1 MHSRSA
7 VHAICLL
14 AWLVAVP
21 LRAAEGEPAA
31 GGSGGGD
38 AQAAIKRFRPAPGL
52 KVELLAAEPLLENV
66 VSFDLDHHGRAYVVE
81 THRRRSSTLDI
92 RSFPF
97 WLDADLSF
105 RSVADRA
112 EFYRRNVSDQNANF
126 MRVIGSSQRLLKDFN
141 HDDHI
146 DWHDLEVETETIRLL
161 TDTNGDGRYDASTT
175 FATGFDTLVSGV
187 AAGILVE
194 STNVWFTCIPD
205 LWKLSLPSADFTPT
219 VAFNA
224 SSPDPK
230 TKITGAKPHSGFGVH
245 IAFGGH
251 DMHGLI
257 KGPDGR
263 IYWSIADRG
272 SDWRPEFTS
281 PFFPEAFLKQVLPDT
296 GAIFRCEPD
305 GSHIEVVA
313 VGLRNPQELAFDDH
327 GNLFTGDNNADGGDK
342 ARWVYVL
349 PGSDSGWRIGWQ
361 WQNNPKLGAWNAEG
375 MWWNAETNTAAWV
388 LPHCGYAGRGP
399 AGIAWYPGT
408 GLPARYGGH
417 FIMCDFPDGIRSFG
431 LEPSGAGFRVVDDQ
445 TFLGN
450 IFATD
455 VAFGPDGGAYVLDW
469 VEGWDKSGKGRIYR
483 VFDDASVKD
492 PLVKETK
499 ALLASDLAAKTPE
512 ELATLLGHRDQRV
525 RLEAQWVLV
534 AKGEIGFNVLKRS
547 AGVGSANPL
556 LARLHGIWGLAQL
569 AHQSASLSRDARESL
584 LALLADSTAEIRAQ
598 AVRALGDLKATEAAP
613 KLLAA
618 LRDSDSRVR
627 SLAAVALGQV
637 PASAAVPGIAAM
649 LRDNADRD
657 PWLRHSGMIGLIAC
671 ASPEQLGALAKDG
684 SEAVRVAAVDALRRR
699 HGAQLTNFLA
709 DTSLRVR
716 AEAVRAIYDEQL
728 TSLFPEM
735 VKRVVPAK
743 AAASSSQ
750 DAILEDAIA
759 LRLANARFQLGTAD
773 DATALADLLQ
783 SASPAIRLEAAA
795 LFTAWSDPAPRDRV
809 TGLHH
814 PLIHRIAGDPSSAYP
829 ALASR
834 VADDSEK
841 SAVRTEALR
850 ALATL
855 HAPTLAASITAAR
868 QSSNPVL
875 KKLADSFA
883 QSGASASLADLTREL
898 DSGSIPTQQSALT
911 QLGKTPGSE
920 TVLAKRLDQ
929 LAAGTL
935 RPELAL
941 DLKEAIAAKG
951 SVALKTRLAQIDAK
965 QDMTDPLAA
974 YRDALS
980 GGDAING
987 RKIFT
992 ENQALACQRCHS
1004 IQKGDGGEV
1013 GPLLGGIGSR
1023 QTREYLLE
1031 SIVRPN
1037 AKIAAGF
1044 ENVILTLKNGREVA
1058 GMVKQETP
1066 DILQVLSPEDGLVTV
1081 KTAEIKTREH
1091 GPSSMLEGLAEQMSR
1106 RELRDLVEFLASLK

>member
-1 MHSRSA
+1 MHFRSVA
-7 VHAICLL
+7 FAMLL
-14 AWLVAVP
+14 SAAWITLP
-21 LRAAEGEPAA
+21 LRAAENEPAA

-66 VSFDLDHHGRAYVVE
+66 VSFDLDHRGRAYVVE

-126 MRVIGSSQRLLKDFN
+126 LRVIGSSPRLLKDFDQN
-141 HDDHI
+141 GHI

-161 TDTNGDGRYDASTT
+161 TDSNGDGRYDTATD

-187 AAGILVE
+187 AAGVLVDG
-194 STNVWFTCIPD
+194 TNVWFTCVPD
-205 LWKLSLPSADFTPT
+205 LWKLSLPSADFTAT

-230 TKITGAKPHSGFGVH
+230 TKITGAKAHSGFGVH

-272 SDWRPEFTS
+272 TDWRPEFTS

-327 GNLFTGDNNADGGDK
+327 GNLFTGDNNADGGDQ

-408 GLPARYGGH
+408 GLPSRYDGH
-417 FIMCDFPDGIRSFG
+417 FILCDFPNGIRSFG
-431 LEPSGAGFRVVDDQ
+431 LDPNGAGFRVVDDQ
-445 TFLGN
+445 VFLGN

-483 VFDDASVKD
+483 AFDETMVND

-499 ALLASDLAAKTPE
+499 ALLASGFSAKTPE
-512 ELATLLGHRDQRV
+512 ELVMLLGHRDQRV
-525 RLEAQWVLV
+525 RREAQWALV
-534 AKGEIGFNVLKRS
+534 AKGETGLSAFKRNV
-547 AGVGSANPL
+547 GVGSNHPL
-556 LARLHGIWGLAQL
+556 LTRLHSIWGLAQL
-569 AHQSASLSRDARESL
+569 ARQSGSVSRDARESL
-584 LALLADSTAEIRAQ
+584 VPLLADPTAEIRAQ
-598 AVRALGDLKATEAAP
+598 AVRALGDIKATEAAP

-618 LRDSDSRVR
+618 LQDSDARVR
-627 SLAAVALGQV
+627 SLAAIALAQLQS
-637 PASAAVPGIAAM
+637 SAAVPGLVAM

-671 ASPEQLGALAKDG
+671 ASSEQLAALSKDD
-684 SEAVRVAAVDALRRR
+684 SEAVRVAAVDALRRH
-699 HGAQLTNFLA
+699 HGNGLTHFLGDA
-709 DTSLRVR
+709 SLRVR
-716 AEAVRAIYDEQL
+716 AESVRAIYDEQL
-728 TSLFPEM
+728 TSLFPEL
-735 VKRVVPAK
+735 VKHAVPAK
-743 AAASSSQ
+743 ASASSSR

-759 LRLANARFQLGTAD
+759 LRLTNARFQLGKAD
-773 DATALADLLQ
+773 DAAALAGLLQ

-795 LFTAWSDPAPRDRV
+795 LFTAWTDPAPRDRV

-814 PLIHRIAGDPSSAYP
+814 PLIHRIAGDPSSAYA

-834 VADDSEK
+834 IADDSEK
-841 SAVRTEALR
+841 PAVRTEALR
-850 ALATL
+850 ALGAL
-855 HAPTLAASITAAR
+855 HAPALAASVAAA
-868 QSSNPVL
+868 QHSTDAGL
-875 KKLADSFA
+875 KKLANSIT
-883 QSGASASLADLTREL
+883 QSGSSASLADLVHEL
-898 DSGSIPTQQSALT
+898 DSGSIPAQQSALA
-911 QLGKTPGSE
+911 QLGKTSGSE
-920 TVLAKRLDQ
+920 TVLAKSLDQ
-929 LAAGTL
+929 FAAGTL

-951 SVALKTRLAQIDAK
+951 SSALKTRLAQIDA
-965 QDMTDPLAA
+965 QPDAADPLAA
-974 YRDALS
+974 YRDTLV

-1023 QTREYLLE
+1023 QTRDYLLE

-1058 GMVKQETP
+1058 GLVKQETS
-1066 DILQVLSPEDGLVTV
+1066 DTLQVLSPEDGLVTV
-1081 KTAEIKTREH
+1081 KTADLKIREH
-1091 GPSSMLEGLAEQMSR
+1091 APSSMLEGLAEQMSR
-1106 RELRDLVEFLASLK
+1106 RDLRDLVEFLASLK